1 MKAISV
7 ITPGDHARLEWAE
20 VPTPTP
26 FSTEVLIDVT
36 HTSVNRADLLQA
48 RGLYPP
54 PQGASEILGLEC
66 AGHISALGQDAAAL
80 NPTLAVGQRVMALLP
95 GGGYAERAV
104 VDARCVMQTPTAFSD
119 AQAGAFLETYL
130 TAYLNIFRLGDAS
143 PGDTVLVHGGS
154 GGVGTA
160 AIHLC
165 KALGVSIIVTTGSDD
180 KADYCQR
187 QGATHVINYT
197 TGSFRDQVRAL
208 TDGRGVNVLLDCVGA
223 AYLNDNL
230 SCLAPDGAL
239 VVIGLMGG
247 AKEELNLG
255 RLLQKRIKLIG
266 STLRSLPLERKA
278 ALIQDFGARM
288 GPALASGA
296 LLPEVFKIVDLQ
308 DAAEAHKIMKKG
320 LHGGKIVMQVPR

>member
-1 MKAISV
+1 MKAIK
-7 ITPGDHARLEWAE
+7 IIDPGDHARLEWAE
-20 VPTPTP
+20 VSTPTP
-26 FSTEVLIDVT
+26 STSEVLIDIT

-54 PQGASEILGLEC
+54 PRGASEILGLEC
-66 AGHISALGQDAAAL
+66 AGQIIGLGEEAPKL
-80 NPTLAVGQRVMALLP
+80 NPDLALGQRVMALLP

-104 VDARCVMQTPTAFSD
+104 VDARCVMPTPTLFSD

-130 TAYLNIFRLGDAS
+130 TAYLNLFRLGKAS

-165 KALGVSIIVTTGSDD
+165 KALGVSIIVTTGSDA
-180 KADYCQR
+180 KADYCKK
-187 QGATHVINYT
+187 QGATHVINYAA
-197 TGSFRDQVRAL
+197 GSFRDEVHAL
-208 TDGRGVNVLLDCVGA
+208 TEGRGVNVLLDCVGA

-247 AKEELNLG
+247 AKEELNLAK
-255 RLLQKRIKLIG
+255 LLQKRIKLIG

-278 ALIQDFGARM
+278 TLIQAFGKELKA
-288 GPALASGA
+288 ALASGA
-296 LLPEVFKIVDLQ
+296 LQPQVFEIVDLPA
-308 DAAEAHKIMKKG
+308 AAEAHKIMKKG
-320 LHGGKIVMQVPR
+320 LHGGKIVMQVPH